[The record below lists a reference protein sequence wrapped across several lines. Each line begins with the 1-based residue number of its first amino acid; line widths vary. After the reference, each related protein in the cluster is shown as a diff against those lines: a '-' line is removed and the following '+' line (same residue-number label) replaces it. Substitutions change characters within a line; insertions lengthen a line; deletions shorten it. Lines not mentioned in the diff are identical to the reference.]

1 MRYRILALV
10 VFTAAMGSHWIGA
23 ENSVD
28 LSKLHVAP
36 NLEQRLARLTPVQMP
51 FVTTG
56 LSKDEVK
63 EVGELVGASLLLGDI
78 YWRQIDPPALTLYK
92 ELTQN
97 GMPERNT
104 EAGRLAHYLFVNG
117 SRYDLFEGNAPFVGT
132 QPIPPGR
139 AFYPVDLTRN
149 EIETYVKQH
158 PDEKASLY
166 SPTTIV
172 RREGDKLKAIPY
184 HIAFAEFLKPAAD
197 ALRRAAALSNDAA
210 FADFLRKRADA
221 LLSDDYYASDI
232 AWLNLKSPRIDIVFA
247 PYETYD
253 DELLGL
259 KTTYGAAILIRNDA
273 ASQKLELF
281 QRYVAEIQ
289 DALPLAPEDRPSKHG
304 LATPM
309 EASDS
314 PFRAADLRHG
324 YQVVADNLPNDPR
337 IHEEKGSKEIFF
349 KNFQDARTDY
359 VVLPVARQV
368 MRPDQAALASGEG
381 YLAAVMM
388 HEICHGLGPS
398 FARTPQGKRPINE
411 TIGPGYSP
419 LEEAKADVVGMFA
432 LDWLLQRNA
441 LPASRRAEYYASYL
455 AGIFRSVRF
464 GTAEAHSRAEMM
476 EFNYLAEQGAVSR
489 LSDGRYEVVLAKMPD
504 AIRSLAKELLTIEAT
519 GDRQRNEAWFAKY
532 GQMPASLKESLDRV
546 TGVPIDIDPMFSFAE
561 RVK

>member
-1 MRYRILALV
+1 M
-10 VFTAAMGSHWIGA
+10 AAQG
-23 ENSVD
+23 SVD
-28 LSKLHVAP
+28 LSKLHVAS
-36 NLEQRLARLTPVQMP
+36 NLEQRLARLTPVEMP
-51 FVTTG
+51 FTATG
-56 LSKDEVK
+56 LSKEEVK
-63 EVGELVGASLLLGDI
+63 EVGELVEASRLLGDI

-92 ELTQN
+92 ELTGN
-97 GMPERNT
+97 GVPPRNT
-104 EAGRLAHYLFVNG
+104 EAGRLTHYLFVNG
-117 SRYDLFEGNAPFVGT
+117 SRYDLFEGNTPFVGT

-149 EIETYVKQH
+149 EIETYVKRH
-158 PDEKASLY
+158 PDEKAALY

-172 RREGDKLKAIPY
+172 RRDGDKLKAIPY
-184 HIAFAEFLKPAAD
+184 HAAFAEFLKPAAD
-197 ALRRAAALSNDAA
+197 ALRRAAALSKDAA

-221 LLSDDYYASDI
+221 LLSDDYYPSDI

-281 QRYVAEIQ
+281 QRYVADIQ

-309 EASDS
+309 EAADS

-337 IHEEKGSKEIFF
+337 IHEEHGSKEIFF

-411 TIGPGYSP
+411 AIGPGYSP

-441 LPASRRAEYYASYL
+441 LPAARREEYYASYL

-476 EFNYLAEQGAVSR
+476 EFNYLVEQGAVTRNSER
-489 LSDGRYEVVLAKMPD
+489 RYEVVIARMPD

-546 TGVPIDIDPMFSFAE
+546 TGVPIDIDPVFSFPE